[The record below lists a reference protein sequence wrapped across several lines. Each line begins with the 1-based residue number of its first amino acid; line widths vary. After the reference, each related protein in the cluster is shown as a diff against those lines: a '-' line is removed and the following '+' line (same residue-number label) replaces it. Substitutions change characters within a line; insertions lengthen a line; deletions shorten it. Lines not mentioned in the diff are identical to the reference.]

1 MGKSL
6 SGALL
11 CVLVVS
17 SLVWAS
23 KPEKEAKKLDRE
35 FKRISLTAAV
45 PDGRRVVN
53 RVMAQQLGVG
63 RAELVHERKQTG
75 FVYGQ
80 IFGAHE
86 VAHLSG
92 LTFSQVTEQMK
103 QGHSLLEI
111 SEQHQI
117 DLREILA
124 DAKKLNKSIER
135 ELDRVA
141 SGDENEQAEDTADAY
156 DPSGDSLT
164 ADTADFSPAQIAQ
177 AAEQVH
183 NPGLHLGQGGPFGAG
198 QGSGSALGR
207 TMGAGHGHGPH

>member
-6 SGALL
+6 SDALL

-23 KPEKEAKKLDRE
+23 KPEKEARKLDKE

-53 RVMAQQLGVG
+53 RVMAEQLAVS
-63 RAELVHERKQTG
+63 RTKLVQERKQTG

-92 LTFSQVTEQMK
+92 LTFSQVAGQMK

-117 DLREILA
+117 DLREILV
-124 DAKKLNKSIER
+124 DAKKLNKSVER
-135 ELDRVA
+135 ELERVA
-141 SGDENEQAEDTADAY
+141 SGDENEQAEDTAEAY
-156 DPSGDSLT
+156 DPSGDSLS
-164 ADTADFSPAQIAQ
+164 ADTVDFSPSQIAQ
-177 AAEQVH
+177 AADQVH
-183 NPGLHLGQGGPFGAG
+183 NPGLHLGGAGPFGAG
-198 QGSGSALGR
+198 QSNGGALGR
-207 TMGAGHGHGPH
+207 TTGAAHGHGPH